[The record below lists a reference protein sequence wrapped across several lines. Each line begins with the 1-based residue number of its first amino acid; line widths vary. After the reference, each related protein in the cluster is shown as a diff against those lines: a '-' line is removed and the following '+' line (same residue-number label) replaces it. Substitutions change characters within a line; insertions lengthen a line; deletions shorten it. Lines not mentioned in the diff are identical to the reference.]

1 MDPIVNYIFFKMEYR
16 RLGKSGLQV
25 SALSLGSWLTFGQ
38 QISDKMADE
47 LMGLAYDAGVNFFDN
62 AEGYAAGK
70 SELVMGKILKNHE
83 WERESFVVSSKVF
96 FGTENKGPNR
106 TGLSRKHVIEAC
118 NAALKRLQVDYLD
131 LYFCHRPDRNTPI
144 EETVWAM
151 NTLLQQGK
159 ILYWGTSE
167 WNAAEIM
174 EAIKV
179 SRQYN
184 LIGPTMEQP
193 QYNLMERNKLENEY
207 LLLFKEYGLGT
218 TVWSPLAS
226 GLLSGKYTS
235 KKTTDTRLELKG
247 MEWLK
252 DAVLNEEKLK
262 KAAKLQE
269 LADKLNVPLA
279 KLSLAWCLK
288 NPNVST
294 VILGASKTEQ
304 LKQNLTALEV
314 VPLLTDE
321 LMTRIED
328 IVQTKPK
335 VQQF

>member
-1 MDPIVNYIFFKMEYR
+1 MEYR

-38 QISDKMADE
+38 QISDQTADE
-47 LMGLAYDAGVNFFDN
+47 LMGIAYDAGVNFFDN
-62 AEGYAAGK
+62 AEGYAEGK
-70 SELVMGKILKNHE
+70 SEIVMGKILKARK

-106 TGLSRKHVIEAC
+106 MGLSRKHVIEAC
-118 NAALKRLQVDYLD
+118 HGALKRLQVDYLD
-131 LYFCHRPDRNTPI
+131 LYFCHRPDKNTPI

-167 WNAAEIM
+167 WSASEIM
-174 EAIKV
+174 EAIRVAK
-179 SRQYN
+179 QYN

-193 QYNLMERNKLENEY
+193 QYNLLERNKMENEY

-218 TVWSPLAS
+218 TIWSPLAS

-235 KKTTDTRLELKG
+235 GVTKDTRLELKG

-262 KAAKLQE
+262 KAEKLQR
-269 LADKLNVPLA
+269 LADQLNIPLA

-294 VILGASKTEQ
+294 VILGASKTAQ
-304 LKQNLTALEV
+304 LKENLTTLEV
-314 VPLLTDE
+314 LPLLTEKVLAD
-321 LMTRIED
+321 IED
-328 IVQTKPK
+328 IMKTKPHLP
-335 VQQF
+335 QF